1 MCKTL
6 TMKEWQSRGEELFGK
21 DKKNWKFKC
30 VNCGEVQSYHDFKE
44 AGVENPENYVYFSC
58 IGRFVKSRG
67 CDWTLGGLSLSTYRL
82 LALMLTFGAFTL
94 PVIKKQLL
102 NIAPSAEVA

>member
-67 CDWTLGGLSLSTYRL
+67 CDWTLGGLFQLHKQEVIADDGSKVP
-82 LALMLTFGAFTL
+82 TFEFAT
-94 PVIKKQLL
+94 
-102 NIAPSAEVA
+102 